1 MGTQLFHFR
10 HLFTTLQTPTWHQ
23 TEGSILSTTEYQD
36 NSNQENQINDINYDD
51 SYNPIMIAFNDS

>member
-1 MGTQLFHFR
+1 MTSNSV
-10 HLFTTLQTPTWHQ
+10 PTSQ

-51 SYNPIMIAFNDS
+51 YNDNPIMRAFKDA